1 MMHSESTTRSPSSLS
16 FTRSTPWVE
25 GCCGPMFKIIS
36 SAPRTVVLT
45 LESSVVRGSLI
56 YIGRPSLTVHS
67 LTTLDAQVL
76 ANPIGILFQNVVI
89 LAQRVALPFVGHQ
102 NARQVRM
109 AFEDDSKHVVAF
121 AFQPICS
128 GPDFADAWDRLIF
141 ASMCFQAETLVLGE
155 RIQNQNYVESFFA
168 FGPVDGG

>member
-1 MMHSESTTRSPSSLS
+1 MMHSESTTRSPSSFS

-56 YIGRPSLTVHS
+56 SIGRSSLTAHS
-67 LTTLDAQVL
+67 LTALDAEVL
-76 ANPIGILFQNVVI
+76 ANPIGILLQNVVI
-89 LAQRVALPFVGHQ
+89 LAQRIALPFVGHQ
-102 NARQVRM
+102 NTGQVRM

-121 AFQPICS
+121 AFQPVRS
-128 GPDFADAWDRLIF
+128 RPDFADAGDRFVF
-141 ASMCFQAETLVLGE
+141 ASMGFQADALVLRE
-155 RIQNQNYVESFFA
+155 RIQN
-168 FGPVDGG
+168 